1 MQAHSPQR
9 VQSGAQNHL
18 QMPIGSSRCPSVP
31 PGATKALASGLE
43 VNRTQTHGHTC
54 AYTHALTHAGMHT
67 HTQSYTCTHTQLHQ
81 LVEQEAQGMRSAE
94 AWIPGWFLT
103 VAAPAVVL
111 SPSRTGL
118 SQCFASGW
126 SESSP
131 ERPCSC
137 LWQDEDLGGGG
148 ALCPAWS
155 SFSLF

>member
-1 MQAHSPQR
+1 
-9 VQSGAQNHL
+9 
-18 QMPIGSSRCPSVP
+18 
-31 PGATKALASGLE
+31 
-43 VNRTQTHGHTC
+43 
-54 AYTHALTHAGMHT
+54 
-67 HTQSYTCTHTQLHQ
+67 
-81 LVEQEAQGMRSAE
+81 MRSAE

-118 SQCFASGW
+118 SQCFDSGW

-148 ALCPAWS
+148 GALCPAWS